1 MGKADIN
8 WKKNHNTS
16 LFGMPYTAAT
26 PSVWANQQLGL
37 VTQTHIS
44 THIKASFNKLHFD
57 TSQQPVQDLDNPDPQ
72 DDWKIFNGP
81 LNDDIYCDDLHGLD
95 ETARTQ
101 PDDLRKTDVSRTIT
115 QSKLHKN
122 TFSIGRPEGASTADT
137 FHAG

>member
-1 MGKADIN
+1 MRIQGI
-8 WKKNHNTS
+8 
-16 LFGMPYTAAT
+16 FEI
-26 PSVWANQQLGL
+26 

-57 TSQQPVQDLDNPDPQ
+57 TSQQPVQELDNPDPQ

-81 LNDDIYCDDLHGLD
+81 LNDDIYYDDLHGLH

-101 PDDLRKTDVSRTIT
+101 SDDLRKTDVSRTIT